1 MIKGPSSPIIF
12 SPQGGIRTGFFNGF
26 LRIAKKAKK
35 RHKKALESVTDC
47 YGRLQLRKNA
57 KNPYFGLKIDRNQQ
71 KPLRN
76 SHKSTQSDRNNR
88 RIFFESLIVVKFS
101 NMF

>member
-1 MIKGPSSPIIF
+1 MVLILVVFEKFAVLTLFYPCQRSV
-12 SPQGGIRTGFFNGF
+12 QGGSRTGFFNGF

-57 KNPYFGLKIDRNQQ
+57 K
-71 KPLRN
+71 KPVFWVKN
-76 SHKSTQSDRNNR
+76 KSKSAKTSTKQP
-88 RIFFESLIVVKFS
+88 
-101 NMF
+101 